1 MWSTEWVQGLI
12 FPIYKT
18 GDPLNSSNYRGIAIT
33 SCLSKLFN
41 SIFNARLAKYTG
53 KSNSFIRSLDLSK
66 SFIEQNQCPNVS
78 LNNQR
83 EITLILKRDKR
94 KSISAEENK
103 KKEVTEATKKLK
115 NGKSSGSDSIL
126 NEMLKYDNFVLQPCL
141 VKLFNIILSSG
152 IYPTEWELF

>member
-1 MWSTEWVQGLI
+1 MNRVDPRYRFFGLI

-18 GDPLNSSNYRGIAIT
+18 GDPLNPSNYRGIAIT

-41 SIFNARLAKYTG
+41 SILNARLEKYILKNELIKMLSEPLLLPFFNFFVASVTSFAETG

-83 EITLILKRDKR
+83 EITILDD
-94 KSISAEENK
+94 
-103 KKEVTEATKKLK
+103 LK
-115 NGKSSGSDSIL
+115 ITI
-126 NEMLKYDNFVLQPCL
+126 F
-141 VKLFNIILSSG
+141 
-152 IYPTEWELF
+152 